1 MHQQAVDEMNAE
13 KEMEDGKIK
22 GLNQTLTSVEN
33 ELMGRALDRRDKE
46 LDHALDC
53 INRGA
58 EAGVIDI
65 QCGGEDAGAEPEDGE
80 LEAGEGEVP
89 EVDDTDD

>member
-1 MHQQAVDEMNAE
+1 MTDAKQVKDDKVDS
-13 KEMEDGKIK
+13 
-22 GLNQTLTSVEN
+22 LNQTLTSVEN
-33 ELMGRALDRRDKE
+33 ELMGRALDRRDSE

-65 QCGGEDAGAEPEDGE
+65 QCGGEDSSDSDEAEDSDEEEAEDDSGE
-80 LEAGEGEVP
+80 
-89 EVDDTDD
+89 

>member
-1 MHQQAVDEMNAE
+1 MNAE
-13 KEMEDGKIK
+13 KQVKDDKVA

-46 LDHALDC
+46 LDHTLDC

-65 QCGGEDAGAEPEDGE
+65 ECGGEGGDEPPAEG
-80 LEAGEGEVP
+80 GEGGSGE
-89 EVDDTDD
+89 EGGTDE